1 MLSAPMKPL
10 NLYLVSIHKR
20 PRPQSVQPTHL
31 AYQGVGEQSY
41 LSVELAWDPPEGLR
55 TSQQVTYQVYAQ
67 LIGPEDLINE
77 LSTQPG
83 MDAAAAGLL
92 TSGDP
97 YPGAN
102 MLLPAPLRRRL
113 LANVT
118 GNTFRSSE
126 SDNIGKQC

>member
-1 MLSAPMKPL
+1 MKPL
-10 NLYLVSIHKR
+10 SLYLVGIHKR
-20 PRPQSVQPTHL
+20 PRPQSVQPSHSV
-31 AYQGVGEQSY
+31 YQGLGEQSY

-67 LIGPEDLINE
+67 LIGPEDLLSE

-83 MDAAAAGLL
+83 MDTAGTGSL
-92 TSGDP
+92 TPGDP
-97 YPGAN
+97 YPGTN
-102 MLLPAPLRRRL
+102 MLLPVPLRRRL

-126 SDNIGKQC
+126 SDNISK